1 MKVNS
6 RSKRLKESYSSK
18 SFSQLI
24 SENKVLLLML
34 LPAVIF
40 TIVFS
45 YLPMGGLV
53 LAFKNFRYAD
63 GIFGSPW
70 VGMTNFKFLILSG
83 KLWPITR
90 NTLLYNFAFIVI
102 GMVLQI
108 AFAIILSEVSGKR
121 FKKFAQSSMFLPH
134 FISWVVVAAIAYNI
148 FNYEKGVLNNLLVSL
163 GRERINIYNNPKP
176 WPYILIFLKTWKG
189 LGYGSVVYLAV
200 ITGLD
205 QEMYEAA
212 DIDGANVWQ
221 KIFRITIPSLIP
233 TIMIMLLL
241 ALGQI
246 FRGDFG
252 LFYQLVK
259 ANPILLPT
267 TDIIDTYVFRAL
279 MSTSDIGMAAAAGF
293 YQSVVCF
300 ITIVVFNYM
309 IKKIQPDYALY

>member
-1 MKVNS
+1 MAR
-6 RSKRLKESYSSK
+6 RSLSPYSKK
-18 SFSQLI
+18 SFLQLVY
-24 SENKVLLLML
+24 ENKVLLLML

-70 VGMTNFKFLILSG
+70 IGLTNFKFLILSG

-90 NTLLYNFAFIVI
+90 NTILYNIAFII
-102 GMVLQI
+102 TGMFFQI
-108 AFAIILSEVSGKR
+108 AFAIILSEVSGKY
-121 FKKFAQSSMFLPH
+121 FKKIAQSSMFFPH
-134 FISWVVVAAIAYNI
+134 FISWVVVAAIVYNV
-148 FNYEKGVLNNLLVSL
+148 FNFEKGVLNNILAEMGKS
-163 GRERINIYNNPKP
+163 RMNIYNNPEP
-176 WPYILIFLKTWKG
+176 WPFILIFLKTWKG
-189 LGYGSVVYLAV
+189 IGYGSVVYLAV
-200 ITGLD
+200 ITSLD
-205 QEMYEAA
+205 PQMYEAA
-212 DIDGANVWQ
+212 EIDGANVWQ

-241 ALGQI
+241 ALGGI

-259 ANPILLPT
+259 TNQKLLPT

-279 MSTSDIGMAAAAGF
+279 MSTADIGMAAATGF

-300 ITIVVFNYM
+300 ATVLIFNYI

>member
-1 MKVNS
+1 MAR
-6 RSKRLKESYSSK
+6 RSLSPYSKK
-18 SFSQLI
+18 SFLQLVY
-24 SENKVLLLML
+24 ENKVLLLML

-70 VGMTNFKFLILSG
+70 IGLTNFKFLILSG

-90 NTLLYNFAFIVI
+90 NTILYNIAFII
-102 GMVLQI
+102 TGMFFQI
-108 AFAIILSEVSGKR
+108 AFAIILSEVSGKY
-121 FKKFAQSSMFLPH
+121 FKKIAQSSMFFPH
-134 FISWVVVAAIAYNI
+134 FISWVVVAAIVYNV
-148 FNYEKGVLNNLLVSL
+148 FNFEKGVLNNILAEMGKS
-163 GRERINIYNNPKP
+163 RMNIYNNPEP
-176 WPYILIFLKTWKG
+176 WPFILIFLKTWKG
-189 LGYGSVVYLAV
+189 IGYGSVVYLAV
-200 ITGLD
+200 ITSLD
-205 QEMYEAA
+205 PQMYEAA
-212 DIDGANVWQ
+212 EIDGANVWQ

-241 ALGQI
+241 ALGGI

-259 ANPILLPT
+259 GNQKLLPT

-279 MSTSDIGMAAAAGF
+279 MSTADIGMAAATGF

-300 ITIVVFNYM
+300 ATVLIFNYI